1 MGGLIGG
8 LIGFLLTRRIWGA
21 ILGYMIGSAFTN
33 VKAFKNGDGS
43 RKSFTGGFGNMGGA
57 NGHNQGYYR
66 QQINQNDFATALLVL
81 SGAVMKADGKV
92 LKAELDYVK
101 SFLNQQFSPAFAN
114 EQLRNFRDI
123 LKKDFNLSQVCGDI
137 AAAMPHQQR
146 SVLVQYLFGIAKAD
160 GHVSESEVKVI
171 QQIAAYLRL
180 STGEFEQHKAMF
192 YKSTSNAFKA
202 LGIDKSATDSE
213 VKKAYRKMAVLHH
226 PDKYEQMGEEHQKA
240 AKEKFQKIQDAYET
254 IKKERGF
261 S

>member
-33 VKAFKNGDGS
+33 MKTIRNGEGP
-43 RKSFTGGFGNMGGA
+43 RRSFAGGFGNMGGA
-57 NGHNQGYYR
+57 ASGHNQGYYR

-101 SFLNQQFSPAFAN
+101 AFLNQQFPPQFAN
-114 EQLRNFRDI
+114 EQIRNFRDI

-137 AAAMPHQQR
+137 AGVMPNQQR

-171 QQIAAYLRL
+171 QQIAAYLRI
-180 STGEFEQHKAMF
+180 SSMEFEQLKAMF
-192 YKSTSNAFKA
+192 YKSTSDAYKS
-202 LGIDKSATDSE
+202 LGLEKSATDAE

-240 AKEKFQKIQDAYET
+240 AKEKFQKIQEAYET
-254 IKKERGF
+254 IKKERGL
-261 S
+261 